1 MAMGSI
7 DLAAE
12 PDFVLGPWQ
21 VRPSLGLITR
31 DGAEVRL
38 EPRVMQTL
46 VVLARAEGRTVSR
59 AELMRTAWGLEVSD
73 DAIGRCIARLRAT
86 LAVEGAVGIETIPK
100 IGYRLTVSISEQ
112 NIVPDAEEKP
122 ILAPQGEGGPRPWLP
137 VAGMALA
144 MAVAAVMLW
153 RPGGRDE
160 APSMQVL
167 PVTSDPGREVEPAL
181 SPGGGQVAYAA
192 DRDGHGFDIWVQSL
206 AGGTATRLTD
216 DADDDLS
223 PVWSPDGGRIA
234 FVRAR
239 PGQPCR
245 ILVRPVPAGAEREVG
260 VCSTQG
266 ATKLAWLDADR
277 LVYGDRA
284 GEGQAAQLWSLPL
297 SGPQAGTP
305 TALTDPPP
313 GIVGDG
319 DPAPSPDGKRLAF
332 MRHRAVGVA
341 DIRIRDLATG
351 QERQVTDD
359 GRKLHGLDWSGD
371 GRWLYVVSSRAGD
384 FGLWRVDPAGVEP
397 PLRLAPGLNQLGR
410 VAAGGDRAV
419 VEVRTNRSALLRLDP
434 DGGPVPAIPPAN
446 RLDWDPDVS
455 ARGAL
460 AFASDRSGMFEIW
473 VADPGAA
480 PAPVTRFAGP
490 FTQSPRWAPDGRR
503 IALVSVADGA
513 PGLFILD
520 RGSGKLKRVA
530 PQTGGEDRAPS
541 WSKDGQRLYFASSRE
556 GGWRIWITRPPYEE
570 AMPITDTGWRAA
582 KESADG
588 HWLYLVHESQPGLW
602 RQPAD
607 GGRAEKIG
615 DLPEPYDAENWVVG
629 PEGVYVI
636 DRTHAEASR
645 ILLLP
650 ADGGPVQVAASLSD
664 PLYKSSLALDPQ
676 GRLLVGQYR
685 GTMVD
690 LVEVRPTAP

>member
-12 PDFVLGPWQ
+12 PDFALGPWQ
-21 VRPSLGLITR
+21 VRPSLGLVTR

-46 VVLARAEGRTVSR
+46 VVLARADGRTVSR

-73 DAIGRCIARLRAT
+73 DAIGRCVARLRAV
-86 LAVEGAVGIETIPK
+86 LSVAGVVGIETLPK
-100 IGYRLTVSISEQ
+100 IGYRLMVSFPEQ
-112 NIVPDAEEKP
+112 DVIPQTEETP
-122 ILAPQGEGGPRPWLP
+122 PPEPAPAVGSRPWLP
-137 VAGMALA
+137 VAGMVLA
-144 MAVAAVMLW
+144 MAVAAAVLW
-153 RPGGRDE
+153 RPAGRDE
-160 APSMQVL
+160 VPSMQVL

-181 SPGGGQVAYAA
+181 SPGGGQLAYAA

-206 AGGTATRLTD
+206 AAGTAIRLTD

-223 PVWSPDGGRIA
+223 PAWSPDGGRIA

-245 ILVRPVPAGAEREVG
+245 ILVRPVPSGPEREVG
-260 VCSTQG
+260 ACATQG

-277 LVYGDRA
+277 LVYGDRVTA
-284 GEGQAAQLWSLPL
+284 GEGARLRSLPL
-297 SGPQAGTP
+297 SGPQAGMP
-305 TALTDPPP
+305 VALTDPPP
-313 GIVGDG
+313 GILGDG
-319 DPAPSPDGKRLAF
+319 DPALSSDGKRLAY
-332 MRHRAVGVA
+332 MRQRAVGVA
-341 DIRIRDLATG
+341 DIRVRDLATG

-384 FGLWRVDPAGVEP
+384 FGLWRVDPMAVEP

-410 VAAGGDRAV
+410 VAAGGDRVV
-419 VEVRTNRSALLRLDP
+419 VEVRINRSALLRLDP
-434 DGGPVPAIPPAN
+434 QTGPIPAIPPAN

-480 PAPVTRFAGP
+480 PVPVTRFAGP

-503 IALVSVADGA
+503 IALVSVVNGA

-520 RGSGKLKRVA
+520 RANGKLKRVA
-530 PQTGGEDRAPS
+530 PEAGGEDRAPS
-541 WSKDGQRLYFASSRE
+541 WSRDGQRLYFASSRE

-570 AMPITDTGWRAA
+570 AMPITDMGWRAA

-588 HWLYLVHESQPGLW
+588 RWLYLVHESQPGLW

-607 GGRAEKIG
+607 GGRPEKIG
-615 DLPEPYDAENWVVG
+615 DLPAPYDAENWVVG
-629 PEGVYVI
+629 PEGAYVI
-636 DRTHAEASR
+636 DRTQAEASR

-690 LVEVRPTAP
+690 LVEVRSTAP